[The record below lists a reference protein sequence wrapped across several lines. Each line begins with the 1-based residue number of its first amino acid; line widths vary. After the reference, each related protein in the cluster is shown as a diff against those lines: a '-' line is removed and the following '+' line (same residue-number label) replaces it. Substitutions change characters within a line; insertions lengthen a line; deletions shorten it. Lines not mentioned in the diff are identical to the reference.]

1 MFSLHALPTIPE
13 HKLCPGKSLSHT
25 QPGSVAFHLRLGCQQ
40 PSRPFCGR
48 AILAWIWLKSIKTPS
63 CLYPF
68 MTAES
73 QKLLSS
79 CQLMHSMSAVS
90 LLQTCLFGATLDNN
104 AAPMALPISSCIATA
119 TPQHSHSSPQNT
131 SCLGLIN
138 LLLKWASWSP
148 TPSAF
153 THPSK
158 FNTKTILTT
167 ATALK

>member
-1 MFSLHALPTIPE
+1 MPWQIPVPHTARLCSIPPEARLSAALQAFLWPSHPSLD
-13 HKLCPGKSLSHT
+13 
-25 QPGSVAFHLRLGCQQ
+25 
-40 PSRPFCGR
+40 
-48 AILAWIWLKSIKTPS
+48 LAETPS

-153 THPSK
+153 THSSK